1 MIKLIESG
9 ELDLDMLRQRSG
21 FDVPREV
28 EDTVREIISRVTE
41 AGDEALFD
49 YTERFDGVRL
59 SELRVTKR
67 EMEQALD
74 ELDPKLLEVLRLA
87 AENIR
92 AFHRHQLQNGFM
104 LTERAGVMLGQRV
117 TAIERVG
124 LYVPGGTASYPST
137 VLMDAIPAK
146 LAGVPELCIC
156 TPPDKDGRVASAI
169 LAAAQIA
176 GVDTVYKVGGA
187 QAVAAMA
194 YGTESIDRVYKIMG
208 PGNIYVAAAKRQVY
222 GQVDIDMIAGPSD
235 VLILAD
241 DSANPRLVAADM
253 LAQAEHDVL
262 ASAILVTDSRDL
274 AEAVSVQ
281 LESQLKLLPRE
292 EIARRAIED
301 NSMIVIAGDMTE
313 GAELVNLI
321 APEHL
326 EIMTRE
332 PEALLGLVRN
342 AGSIFLGEH
351 SVEALGDY
359 LAGPNHTLPTMGT
372 ARFSSPLSVDDF
384 TKKCSITYF
393 SRDALRNVADD
404 IALFARSEGLEG
416 HARSA
421 ELRFEEEE

>member
-28 EDTVREIISRVTE
+28 EDTVREIIARVTE

-67 EMEQALD
+67 EMEQALE
-74 ELDPKLLEVLRLA
+74 ELDSHLLAVLHLA

-384 TKKCSITYF
+384 TKKSSITYF